1 MYITVDKNNYIENYA
16 IIGLI
21 ENGIETEDITDQEE
35 LALFQQYP
43 SAFKFTDNT
52 FTLDNEKLE
61 ELKREEESSFLT
73 RMYIPN
79 GAKSS
84 LELFRILLNTTELS
98 EENKMRVSGLYLTW
112 EPGKY
117 KVGDIRNYNGQT
129 WECFQAHDNSVYP
142 DINPNNAAWFTFWRP
157 LHGKSSET
165 ARPFVP
171 VKGAHDMYHT
181 GEYAYFNG
189 KLYKCIQDTAYSPED
204 YDRAWQEE
212 E

>member
-16 IIGLI
+16 IIGSI
-21 ENGIETEDITDQEE
+21 ENGIETENITDEEE

-61 ELKREEESSFLT
+61 ELKKEEEDFFLT

-84 LELFRILLNTTELS
+84 LELCRILLNTTELS

-112 EPGKY
+112 KPGKY
-117 KVGDIRNYNGQT
+117 EVGDIRNYNGQT

-157 LHGKSSET
+157 LHGKSPET

-171 VKGAHDMYHT
+171 VQGAHDMYHI

-189 KLYKCIQDTAYSPED
+189 KLYKCIQDTAYSPKD
-204 YDRAWQEE
+204 YAQAWQEE

>member
-1 MYITVDKNNYIENYA
+1 MYITIDKDNYVENYA
-16 IIGLI
+16 IIGSI

-35 LALFQQYP
+35 LALLRQYP

-52 FTLDNEKLE
+52 LTLDNEKLE

-79 GAKSS
+79 GTKSS
-84 LELFRILLNTTELS
+84 IELCRVLLNITELS
-98 EENKMRVSGLYLTW
+98 EENKMKASGLYLTW
-112 EPGKY
+112 ESGKY

-142 DINPNNAAWFTFWRP
+142 DIKPNNAAWFTFWRP
-157 LHGKSSET
+157 LHGKSPET

-171 VKGAHDMYHT
+171 VQGAHDMYHT
-181 GEYAYFNG
+181 GEYAYFNE
-189 KLYKCIQDTAYSPED
+189 KLYKCIRDTAYSPEV
-204 YDRAWQEE
+204 YVLAWQEE